1 MNIVFTMGCVNMS
14 DTASTFS
21 KGLAVLGCFERG
33 RNDITM
39 ADIAR
44 LTGFDR
50 ATARR
55 LCLTLEQS
63 GYLYKQ
69 GKFLRLTPRNLVV
82 AGGYLS
88 SENVGKS
95 VQPVL
100 DHYAAELEGE
110 IALAVRDRTRAIYI
124 ARSAV
129 ASARLSFGF
138 SVGSTLPLLSTAV
151 GRMLLACISGPEREG
166 AIGACDVLRHTEK
179 TTLDPAQIRAK
190 IYEAAA
196 QNYAFVADE
205 FEMGAAGVAVP
216 IPMISNTQAVLA
228 TTTSTHA
235 LAQKGQRDH
244 ILGILRKA
252 GGNFRG

>member
-1 MNIVFTMGCVNMS
+1 MG

-21 KGLAVLGCFERG
+21 KGLAVLDCFESG
-33 RNDITM
+33 RNDMTM

-44 LTGFDR
+44 MTGFDR

-55 LCLTLEQS
+55 LCLTLENS

-69 GKFLRLTPRNLVV
+69 GKFLRLAPKNLVV
-82 AGGYLS
+82 AEGYLN
-88 SENVGKS
+88 SENIGIS

-100 DHYAAELEGE
+100 DHFAVELEGE

-151 GRMLLACISGPEREG
+151 GRMLLASCPEAERDV
-166 AIGACDVLRHTEK
+166 AINDCELVRHTEK
-179 TTLDPAQIRAK
+179 TTMDRLLCREK
-190 IYEAAA
+190 IDEAAA
-196 QNYAFVADE
+196 QSHAFVADE

-228 TTTSTHA
+228 TTASTHD
-235 LAQKGQRDH
+235 LARKDQRDH
-244 ILGILRKA
+244 VLDILRQAA
-252 GGNFRG
+252 GRFRVYGNPAGT